1 MDYLKLPRSCAD
13 VRDCFHFSG
22 EVLITV
28 ETQVPIPTYTI
39 LNISFLHDDSG
50 LQAEK
55 VVILTK
61 RTQGRNICTIHSNTA
76 QGSYLDF

>member
-1 MDYLKLPRSCAD
+1 MDYLKIPILEAYEW
-13 VRDCFHFSG
+13 DCFHFSE

-28 ETQVPIPTYTI
+28 ETHVPIPTDTI

-55 VVILTK
+55 VVI
-61 RTQGRNICTIHSNTA
+61 SNKQT
-76 QGSYLDF
+76 